1 MKTSFAT
8 IGFFDGVH
16 RGHQYL
22 IAQLL
27 KAAQDRA
34 MSAAV
39 VSFAQHPRKVLHQDF
54 QPQLLTTWK
63 EKVRLLK
70 EFGVDE
76 CLMLDFTPSL
86 ATLTARE
93 FMQLLKV
100 QYGVQGL
107 LIGYDHRFGHDRS
120 EGWEDYLRYGK
131 ELGMEVLL
139 AKPYMLPDGKAVS
152 SSLIRHLL
160 KEGNITEANSYL
172 GYSYALQGIVVRGH
186 QVGRSIGF
194 PTANIHLD
202 DADKL
207 LPADGVY
214 AVRVEVKGQL
224 YGGMLSIGK
233 RPTIDNGSDRSI
245 EVYILHYDGN
255 LYGQPIMV
263 HLLEH
268 TRAEVKFS
276 SKEELAMQL
285 QKDKEQI
292 EKLLKESSI
301 L

>member
-1 MKTSFAT
+1 MKTFFAT

-27 KAAQDRA
+27 KAAQERG

-54 QPQLLTTWK
+54 QPQLLTTCR

-70 EFGVDE
+70 EFGVEE
-76 CLMLDFTPSL
+76 CFLLDFTPTLS
-86 ATLTARE
+86 ALTARD

-139 AKPYMLPDGKAVS
+139 AKPYMLSDGKAIS
-152 SSLIRHLL
+152 SSLIRLSL
-160 KEGNITEANSYL
+160 KEGRIAEANDYL
-172 GYSYALQGIVVRGH
+172 GYPYTLQGIVVRGH

-194 PTANIHLD
+194 PTANIQLED
-202 DADKL
+202 TDKL

-214 AVRVEVKGQL
+214 AVRVEVGGVL

-233 RPTIDNGSDRSI
+233 RPTIDNGNDRSI
-245 EVYILHYDGN
+245 EVYIFHFEGN
-255 LYGQPIMV
+255 LYGQTISLQLV
-263 HLLEH
+263 EH
-268 TRAEVKFS
+268 TRPEVKFC
-276 SKEELAMQL
+276 SKEDLMAQL
-285 QKDKEQI
+285 QKDRKQI
-292 EKLLKESSI
+292 EEILKD
-301 L
+301 LAK

>member
-1 MKTSFAT
+1 MKTFFAT

-27 KAAQDRA
+27 KAAQERG

-54 QPQLLTTWK
+54 QPQLLTTCR

-70 EFGVDE
+70 EFGVEE
-76 CLMLDFTPSL
+76 CFLLDFTPTLS
-86 ATLTARE
+86 ALTARE

-139 AKPYMLPDGKAVS
+139 AKPYMLPDGKAIS
-152 SSLIRHLL
+152 SSLIRHSL
-160 KEGNITEANSYL
+160 KEGRVAEANDCL
-172 GYSYALQGIVVRGH
+172 GYPYTLQGIVVRGH

-194 PTANIHLD
+194 PTANIQLEEE
-202 DADKL
+202 DKL

-214 AVRVEVKGQL
+214 AVRVEVGGVL

-233 RPTIDNGSDRSI
+233 RPTIDNGNDRSI
-245 EVYILHYDGN
+245 EVYIFHFDGD
-255 LYGQPIMV
+255 LYGQTISLQLV
-263 HLLEH
+263 EH
-268 TRAEVKFS
+268 TRPEVKFC
-276 SKEELAMQL
+276 SKEDLMAQL
-285 QKDKEQI
+285 QKDRKQI
-292 EKLLKESSI
+292 EELLKDPAK
-301 L
+301 